1 MKSIIFEFSSVLGEY
16 SCCNIFSRTFINFSF
31 LEMKLDIGIHILFH
45 EKSRQTQNSPFFDK
59 SLISLY
65 YQAVYNLKWK
75 LWNIWIRTVHLSD
88 FEKEKYFIRWFFR
101 QRRFDV
107 QKAFLLCLPKRLAQT
122 HCSLFQKAAE
132 AKLCVKKY

>member
-1 MKSIIFEFSSVLGEY
+1 MKSIIFEFSNVHGQY
-16 SCCNIFSRTFINFSF
+16 SSCNIFSRTFINFSF
-31 LEMKLDIGIHILFH
+31 LEMKLDHWHSYFISWKI
-45 EKSRQTQNSPFFDK
+45 KTNSEFSFFDK
-59 SLISLY
+59 NLISLY